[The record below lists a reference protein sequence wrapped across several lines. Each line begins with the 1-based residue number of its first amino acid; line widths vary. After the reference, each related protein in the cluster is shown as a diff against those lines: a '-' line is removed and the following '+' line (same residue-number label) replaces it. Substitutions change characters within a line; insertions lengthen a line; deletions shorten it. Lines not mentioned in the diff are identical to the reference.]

1 MYTISLSLWE
11 RIYFA
16 FSKNS
21 AVRVNLWSIMRVL
34 FDVDKISNMNIFRRL
49 TVNTYELRHVEAP
62 YLKNN

>member
-1 MYTISLSLWE
+1 
-11 RIYFA
+11 
-16 FSKNS
+16 
-21 AVRVNLWSIMRVL
+21 MRVL